1 MKSFF
6 VMKLIVPYAALIV
19 CLGLSACSKLTEAEK
34 NGLPKEVPT
43 AVEAESGKLV
53 SEAEFA
59 LQLRDAARAE
69 KALSQAVKLR
79 TDIPEWWML
88 LGLTQKTL
96 GKTSD
101 ARASYKKALAI
112 HERRYEVT
120 GEPDHVL
127 PQLLTLVLIG
137 RDDDAR
143 ALLAKAAKKH
153 PTSLPIKK
161 MVEAGVVDRM
171 LADPDVQQRRI

>member
-1 MKSFF
+1 MKH
-6 VMKLIVPYAALIV
+6 IVPYVALIV

-34 NGLPKEVPT
+34 NGLPKEVST
-43 AVEAESGKLV
+43 AIEAESGKLV

-59 LQLRDAARAE
+59 LQLRDTARAE

-79 TDIPEWWML
+79 ADIPEWWLL
-88 LGLTQKTL
+88 LGSTQKTL
-96 GKTSD
+96 GENSD

-120 GEPDHVL
+120 GDPEHVL
-127 PQLLTLVLIG
+127 SQLLVLVLLG

-143 ALLAKAAKKH
+143 DLLAKAAKKH
-153 PTSLPIKK
+153 PTSLPLKK
-161 MVEAGVVDRM
+161 MVDAGVVDRM
-171 LADPDVQQRRI
+171 IADPGVQGRRI